1 MKLNFFRKKQDNT
14 MSEITKSGIINSIKK
29 INHPS
34 LDISHIT
41 LNSVRSFE
49 TENGKLKL
57 VLSLPVPANS
67 AVQVSSLIKGAIL
80 KEFMDLK
87 DVDLKLESKVPS
99 EISTHKDAKKD
110 AVLPGVK
117 NTIAVASGKGGVGK
131 STVAVNLAVAL
142 AKNGAKVGLIDA
154 DVYGPSI
161 PLMLGLTEKPKVY
174 QAENSVK
181 MLPLEKFGVKLMS
194 IGLLVDENSPVIWRG
209 PMASGAVKQ
218 FMSDV
223 DWGELDYLIFDL
235 PPGTGD
241 IQLTL
246 VQTIPLTGAIVVTT
260 PQEVSLIDARK
271 AFKMFERVNVPI
283 LGVVEN
289 MSYFI
294 APDTGKKYDIFG
306 TGGGSK
312 MAEAYKAFFLGGI
325 PIDPRVREG
334 GDKGVP
340 IVYDIPDSEQ
350 ANIMMQISHG
360 LTEQVNKRNSEKS
373 GEIEILLGEDD

>member
-1 MKLNFFRKKQDNT
+1 MN
-14 MSEITKSGIINSIKK
+14 EITKSGIINSIKK
-29 INHPS
+29 INHPL
-34 LDISHIT
+34 LDVNHIT
-41 LNSVRSFE
+41 LNSVKKLESD
-49 TENGKLKL
+49 NGKLNL
-57 VLSLPVPANS
+57 EMSIPVAPND
-67 AVQVSSLIKGAIL
+67 VNQLSSLIKGTIL
-80 KEFMDLK
+80 KDFMDLK
-87 DVDLKLESKVPS
+87 DVNLKIESRNPK
-99 EISTHKDAKKD
+99 EISTHKDPKKD
-110 AVLPGVK
+110 SILPGVK

-142 AKNGAKVGLIDA
+142 AKDGARVGLIDA

-161 PLMLGLTEKPKVY
+161 PLMLGITEKPKVY
-174 QAENSVK
+174 QSENSVK
-181 MLPLEKFGVKLMS
+181 MLPLEKYGIKLIS
-194 IGLLVDENSPVIWRG
+194 IGLLVDDSAPVIWRG

-223 DWGELDYLIFDL
+223 DWGELDYLIFDM

-246 VQTIPLTGAIVVTT
+246 VQTIPLTGAVVVTT

-294 APDTGKKYDIFG
+294 APDTGKRYDIFG
-306 TGGGSK
+306 SGGGSK
-312 MAEAYKAFFLGGI
+312 MAELYKAFFLGGI

-340 IVYDIPDSEQ
+340 IVYDIPDSEHAKIMKEI
-350 ANIMMQISHG
+350 ANN
-360 LTEQVNKRNSEKS
+360 LTEQVNKRNSETPGS
-373 GEIEILLGEDD
+373 IEIILDQDD